1 MVFMSQISFHPL
13 TWQELHAKTFLL
25 AKKIKASQ
33 EKFDRLVA
41 INRGGAVIT
50 RILSDFLKLPTSG
63 FTMVSYG
70 GINEAEE
77 PKVAEE
83 LKVDLAGERILLV
96 DEITDSGRTFEVA
109 LEYLTQLK
117 AAEIKTLAPFIKPK
131 TSFKPDFWQVETED
145 WVIFPYEVRETI
157 EDVQAMLR
165 QQDQVESEQAE
176 SEVEAILDGFGFSA
190 EMLAEFK

>member
-1 MVFMSQISFHPL
+1 MSQISFHPL
-13 TWQELHAKTFLL
+13 TWQALHVEIFLL

-41 INRGGAVIT
+41 INRGGAVT
-50 RILSDFLKLPTSG
+50 ARILSDFLKLPTSG

-77 PKVAEE
+77 PKVVEE

-96 DEITDSGRTFEVA
+96 DEIADSGRTFEVA
-109 LEYLTQLK
+109 LEYLTQFK
-117 AAEIKTLAPFIKPK
+117 AVEIKTLAPFIKPK
-131 TSFKPDFWQVETED
+131 TSFKPDFWQVETAD

-165 QQDQVESEQAE
+165 QQGQTESKI
-176 SEVEAILDGFGFSA
+176 EAILDDFGFSV

>member
-1 MVFMSQISFHPL
+1 MARVSFYPL
-13 TWQELHAKTFLL
+13 TWQELHAEIFLL
-25 AKKIKASQ
+25 AKKIKATQ

-41 INRGGAVIT
+41 INRGGAVT
-50 RILSDFLKLPTSG
+50 ARILSDFLKLPTSG

-77 PKVAEE
+77 PRVAEG
-83 LKVDLAGERILLV
+83 LKVNLAGERILLI
-96 DEITDSGRTFEVA
+96 DEIADSGRTFEVA
-109 LEYLTQLK
+109 LEYLTQLE

-131 TSFKPDFWQVETED
+131 TKFKPDFWQVETAD

-165 QQDQVESEQAE
+165 QQGQTELEI
-176 SEVEAILDGFGFSA
+176 EAILDDFGFSA
-190 EMLAEFK
+190 AMLAEFK